1 MTTLQVCSYYTDS
14 KLYKNLFA
22 SLDKLGEPSHI
33 FYFTDKN
40 GPLPEED
47 VILSRAY
54 NRFER
59 FLYFVK
65 HKKVY
70 RDLLSQ
76 IDIKDYSH
84 SHAHSL
90 MSNGYISY
98 LLKKD
103 YGLKYSTAIR
113 RTDLFFFMKYKPYLK
128 GLGAKILD
136 EAEDVVFLSPVFLDQ
151 AEKVFGPKMKT
162 DLRAKSHIIP
172 NGIEPIYLEN
182 QPDPK
187 DLDGPLR
194 LVFIGKASDPNKNL
208 KTIIS
213 ATDRL
218 RERGEDVSLDIIG
231 SMDEGTKKA
240 LESKSY
246 ANILG
251 RLSPEEIIPILRE
264 DHIYIMP
271 SYTETFGLVYVEAMS
286 QGLPVIYTRG
296 QGFDGQFPEGHVGY
310 SVDPDSVDEIIRAIE
325 KISEDYPAMSA
336 RAIEGAKA
344 YNWLDIGKEYKEIYE
359 KIRRS

>member
-22 SLDKLGEPSHI
+22 SLNDLGEASHI
-33 FYFTDKN
+33 FYFTDKK
-40 GPLPEED
+40 GPIPEED
-47 VILSRAY
+47 VILSQAY
-54 NRFER
+54 NKFER

-70 RDLLSQ
+70 MDLLSKV
-76 IDIKDYSH
+76 DIKDYSH

-103 YGLKYSTAIR
+103 FGLKYMTAVR

-151 AEKVFGPKMKT
+151 AEKIFGPKMKT
-162 DLRAKSHIIP
+162 DLRSKSHIIP

-182 QPDPK
+182 QPESK
-187 DLDGPLR
+187 DIDKSLR

-208 KTIIS
+208 KTII
-213 ATDRL
+213 ATVDKL
-218 RERGEDVSLDIIG
+218 REMGEDISLDIIG
-231 SMDEGTKKA
+231 SMDEASKEDLKN
-240 LESKSY
+240 KSY
-246 ANILG
+246 LNILG
-251 RLSPEEIIPILRE
+251 RLTPEEIIPVLRK

-296 QGFDGQFPEGHVGY
+296 QGFDGQFPEGRVGY
-310 SVDPDSVDEIIRAIE
+310 AVDPDSADEIIGAIE
-325 KISEDYPAMSA
+325 KIREDYPSMSA
-336 RAIEGAKA
+336 RAIEGARA
-344 YNWLDIGKEYKEIYE
+344 YNWPDIGKEYKDIYE
-359 KIRRS
+359 KIRWS